1 MKNMKNINCL
11 FDRGTKCSILK
22 TRKCSKCKF
31 FKEDT
36 EENRNKYIEN
46 INSDIKKYAEQ
57 HK

>member
-1 MKNMKNINCL
+1 MKNINNRSCL

-22 TRKCSKCKF
+22 ARKCSKCKF

-36 EENRNKYIEN
+36 EENKNKYIEN